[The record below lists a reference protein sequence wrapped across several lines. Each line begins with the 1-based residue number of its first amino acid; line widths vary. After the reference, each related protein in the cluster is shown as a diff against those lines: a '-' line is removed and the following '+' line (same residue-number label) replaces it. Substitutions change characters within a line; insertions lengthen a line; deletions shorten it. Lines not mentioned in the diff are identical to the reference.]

1 MASLLCHK
9 LISLTSSCFFLSSL
23 LLLLCT
29 PSRAQT
35 VPAMYVFGDSL
46 VDVGNNN
53 HLPLSILKADFPHN
67 GVDYPGKKPTGRYSN
82 GKNAADVLAEKL
94 GLSTAPPYLAQPNN
108 VFLNGVNFASGGAGV
123 VNTTNE
129 SIIKQTIPLPG
140 QVGYF
145 SAVRQTLLKQLGS
158 TAVQEH
164 LSKSLFPVVIGSSD
178 LINYFDTGSDV
189 PDKNSPQQYVTLMVS
204 TLKELLK
211 GIYDLGGRKF
221 LFIGV
226 APIGCAPKQRY
237 QSTTNE
243 CNKEANSRSAKYN
256 EELRQMLPE
265 LKSELKEFQY
275 TYFDTYSVFVDFIE
289 NPATYGTTS
298 NLIHVF
304 SMQNFLTFSLLYHKM
319 FIHST
324 SQNSLPGFNE
334 IKSAC
339 CGLGRLRAKLPCTPL
354 AVYCSNRSDHLFW
367 DIYHPTETALR
378 FFIDK
383 LFSGSG
389 DYVSPMTVQQLI
401 AI

>member
-1 MASLLCHK
+1 MVPMITLRRPSQSNVSK
-9 LISLTSSCFFLSSL
+9 REQSS
-23 LLLLCT
+23 
-29 PSRAQT
+29 QT

-67 GVDYPGKKPTGRYSN
+67 GVDYP
-82 GKNAADVLAEKL
+82 AEKL

-129 SIIKQTIPLPG
+129 SIIKQTIPLPR

-164 LSKSLFPVVIGSSD
+164 LSKSLFPVVIGSND
-178 LINYFDTGSDV
+178 LINYFDTGSDL

-211 GIYDLGGRKF
+211 GIYGLGGRKF

-226 APIGCAPKQRY
+226 APIGCAPYQRH

-243 CNKEANSRSAKYN
+243 CNKEANSWSAKYN

-289 NPATYGTTS
+289 NPATYG
-298 NLIHVF
+298 
-304 SMQNFLTFSLLYHKM
+304 
-319 FIHST
+319 
-324 SQNSLPGFNE
+324 FNE
-334 IKSAC
+334 IKAAC

-367 DIYHPTETALR
+367 DIYHPTETAVRL
-378 FFIDK
+378 FIDK

-401 AI
+401 AT